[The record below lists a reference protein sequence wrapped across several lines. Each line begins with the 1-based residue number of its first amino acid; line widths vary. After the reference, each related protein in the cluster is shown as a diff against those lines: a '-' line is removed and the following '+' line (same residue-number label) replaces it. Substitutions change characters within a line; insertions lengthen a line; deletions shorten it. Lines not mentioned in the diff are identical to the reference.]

1 MVFDYRRK
9 ITESE
14 KFQELKQ
21 NAPEHEAWACS
32 YTWKS

>member
-14 KFQELKQ
+14 KFQKQKQ
-21 NAPEHEAWACS
+21 NAREHEAWACS
-32 YTWKS
+32 YTWKP